1 MQLNHNTK
9 LKMQK
14 VKLTGVQRYKLFAY
28 IENNKET
35 AQKATSAALA
45 QQATLDLGFE
55 VTPSH
60 TTDARLQLGIRK
72 RTGAK
77 SPHDRLRIVCKH
89 LQALYAALQLPIPE
103 ELVKIRAG
111 QPL

>member
-1 MQLNHNTK
+1 
-9 LKMQK
+9 MQK

-55 VTPSH
+55 VTQSH
-60 TTDARLQLGIRK
+60 TNDARLQLGIRK

-77 SPHDRLRIVCKH
+77 SQHDRLRIVCKH
-89 LQALYAALQLPIPE
+89 LQALYVALQLPMPDD
-103 ELVKIRAG
+103 LVKIRSG
-111 QPL
+111 QSI